1 MTNPEFVTAMK
12 LSSFFP
18 ALNDA
23 SFFIFFSDGFCRCL
37 LYVFFF
43 RYLWHIWVPVYF
55 DDCKE
60 YLAVT

>member
-43 RYLWHIWVPVYF
+43 LGIYGTYGCLYTLMTAKNILP
-55 DDCKE
+55 
-60 YLAVT
+60 